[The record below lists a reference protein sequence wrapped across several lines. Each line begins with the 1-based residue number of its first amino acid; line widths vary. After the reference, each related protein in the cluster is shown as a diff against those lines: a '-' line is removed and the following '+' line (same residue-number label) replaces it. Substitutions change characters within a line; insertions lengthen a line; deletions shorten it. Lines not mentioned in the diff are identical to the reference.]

1 MRSCRIDRPPARQ
14 LALWLV
20 AAALLGAAPASAQP
34 IQLTP
39 SPTPSPPGPTSV
51 APPQSLDSGDQIQV
65 APLQPVDTSWTGL
78 LNADKGGFPH
88 DMWNGA
94 SRGFVIAA
102 LPLLQPVT
110 SPELT
115 SLARRLLLSD
125 AAAPAPAGN
134 ATNTNNGSRLLE
146 ERIDRI
152 YALGLVHGGMALIES
167 LPDTAITDA
176 IDRNRVELRFAANDA
191 VGACNDVNARIGR
204 YPEAWWARALI
215 ACQALAGDFAK
226 VSLGQ
231 SLLADQKA
239 PPDPEFDALI
249 RSLSE
254 RGAARIA
261 RLGDPT
267 PLRVTL
273 LVAAKRPL
281 PAEAI
286 VVADPAAL
294 AGYASNTNVPADDRL
309 AAAERAEALG
319 VLPSPALAVIYG
331 AINFKPE
338 ELDRARRSIRPP
350 ATPRD
355 RALLYALAKSGGDF
369 AVRMAAIEAL
379 AADAEKRG
387 VFVPEAGLLAATLAD
402 IPIAGADPKF
412 AAVAAR
418 VLLATGAADV
428 AKPWVTAASDKA
440 TLLLSLIAAPGVP
453 RVEPSVA
460 HDAVAAA
467 GDAAA
472 GPRAGLL
479 YVLLTALG
487 VDPATLADLT
497 PAALT
502 APATPGA
509 LPNAALWDEQER
521 AAENAQFGATV
532 LATLLIAESDGRL
545 TSESLLLG
553 RAVSGLRAV
562 GLDSD
567 AHTLALEAAL
577 DAGI

>member
-1 MRSCRIDRPPARQ
+1 MRSCRIDRAPPR
-14 LALWLV
+14 LAAWLA

-39 SPTPSPPGPTSV
+39 SPTPAPPGPTSV
-51 APPQSLDSGDQIQV
+51 APPQSLDGGDQIQV

-78 LNADKGGFPH
+78 LGPDKGGFPH
-88 DMWNGA
+88 DVWNGA
-94 SRGFVIAA
+94 SRSFVIAA
-102 LPLLQPVT
+102 LPQLQPVT

-125 AAAPAPAGN
+125 AAAPAPA
-134 ATNTNNGSRLLE
+134 ANTPGANNGAQLLQ
-146 ERIDRI
+146 ERVDRI
-152 YALGLVHGGMALIES
+152 YALGFVHDGLALIES
-167 LPDTAITDA
+167 LPDTVITDA
-176 IDRNRVELRFAANDA
+176 IDRDRIELRFAANDA
-191 VGACNDVNARIGR
+191 TGACNNVNARIGR

-226 VSLGQ
+226 ASLGQ

-254 RGAARIA
+254 HGAARIA

-273 LVAAKRPL
+273 LAAAKRPL

-286 VVADPAAL
+286 TVADPAAL
-294 AGYASNTNVPADDRL
+294 AGYATNTNIPADDRL
-309 AAAERAEALG
+309 AAAERSEALG
-319 VLPSPALAVIYG
+319 VLPPPALAAVYS
-331 AINFKPE
+331 AINFTPE
-338 ELDRARRSIRPP
+338 GLDHARRSVRPP
-350 ATPRD
+350 AAPHD
-355 RALLYALAKSGGDF
+355 RALLYALAKSGSDF
-369 AVRMAAIEAL
+369 AVRMAAIDAL
-379 AADAEKRG
+379 AADAESRG
-387 VFVPEAGLLAATLAD
+387 VFVPVAGLLASTLAD

-412 AAVAAR
+412 AGVAAR
-418 VLLATGAADV
+418 ILLATGAADA
-428 AKPWVTAASDKA
+428 AKPWVNAASDKA
-440 TLLLSLIAAPGVP
+440 TLLLSLIEAPGVP

-467 GDAAA
+467 GNAAA
-472 GPRAGLL
+472 SPRAGLL
-479 YVLLTALG
+479 YVLLTGLG

-521 AAENAQFGATV
+521 AAENAQLGATV
-532 LATLLIAESDGRL
+532 LATLLIAESDGGL
-545 TSESLLLG
+545 TSEPLLLG

-562 GLDSD
+562 GLDGD
-567 AHTLALEAAL
+567 AHALALEAAL

>member
-1 MRSCRIDRPPARQ
+1 MRSCRIDRAPSR
-14 LALWLV
+14 LAAWLA

-39 SPTPSPPGPTSV
+39 SPTPAPPGPTSV
-51 APPQSLDSGDQIQV
+51 APPQSLDGGDQIQV

-78 LNADKGGFPH
+78 LSPDKGGFPH
-88 DMWNGA
+88 DVWNGA
-94 SRGFVIAA
+94 SRSFVIAA
-102 LPLLQPVT
+102 LPQLQPVT

-125 AAAPAPAGN
+125 AAAPAPPA
-134 ATNTNNGSRLLE
+134 NTPGANNGAQLLQ
-146 ERIDRI
+146 ERVDRI
-152 YALGLVHGGMALIES
+152 YALGFVHDGLALIES
-167 LPDTAITDA
+167 LPDTVITDA
-176 IDRNRVELRFAANDA
+176 IDRDRIELRFAANDA
-191 VGACNDVNARIGR
+191 TGACNNVNARIGR

-226 VSLGQ
+226 ASLGQ

-254 RGAARIA
+254 HGEARIA

-273 LVAAKRPL
+273 LAAAKRPL

-286 VVADPAAL
+286 TVADPAAL
-294 AGYASNTNVPADDRL
+294 AGYATNTNIPADDRL
-309 AAAERAEALG
+309 AAAERSEALG
-319 VLPSPALAVIYG
+319 VLPPPALAAVYS

-338 ELDRARRSIRPP
+338 GLDRAHRSVPPP
-350 ATPRD
+350 ATPHD
-355 RALLYALAKSGGDF
+355 RALLYALAKSGSDF
-369 AVRMAAIEAL
+369 AVRMAAIDVL
-379 AADAEKRG
+379 AADAESRG
-387 VFVPEAGLLAATLAD
+387 VFVPVAGLLAPTLAD

-412 AAVAAR
+412 AGVAAR
-418 VLLATGAADV
+418 ILLATGAADA
-428 AKPWVTAASDKA
+428 AKPWVNAASDKA
-440 TLLLSLIAAPGVP
+440 TLLLSLIEAPGVP
-453 RVEPSVA
+453 RVDPSVA

-467 GDAAA
+467 GNAAA
-472 GPRAGLL
+472 SPRAGLL
-479 YVLLTALG
+479 YVLLTGLG

-497 PAALT
+497 RAALT

-521 AAENAQFGATV
+521 AAENAQLGATV
-532 LATLLIAESDGRL
+532 LATLLIAESDGGL
-545 TSESLLLG
+545 TSEPLLLG

-562 GLDSD
+562 GLDGD
-567 AHTLALEAAL
+567 AHALALEAAL
-577 DAGI
+577 DAGM